1 MRRKLDVVKL
11 KCRGKWSTGESVNV
25 SNSSAFSAL
34 RTSLDLFKEVAGLT
48 GVPGLQ
54 AGVKALVIL
63 LDTVQKTAQ
72 NADDVQSLAERI
84 EGLAAMLTKA
94 TNEGPLSANMRDR
107 VDRLAR
113 TWTLT
118 VEKVQT
124 VASRNYFTRFVNHD
138 SDAQAIAGHIST
150 ISWSIQSFTVEGLI
164 AMELAFEAQ
173 GHFVREATDRIE
185 GKVDTVQGAI
195 QGMTMG
201 FNYHGG
207 LAIPRAINA
216 RFECIDK
223 EPCFA
228 GTRADI
234 LSKIYHWIDLGDS
247 MGDSVGIPR
256 DKMDT
261 ARVFWMNGPGSAGTG
276 KSTIAYTVAQWC
288 KERDIL
294 GASFFC
300 SRDDA
305 ECSNPKL
312 IFTTIVSQL
321 ASFHDQFKTE
331 LLKALQSDPDIV
343 YSGVSYQLDKLL
355 VKPLLAVRTTF
366 PFCIVVIDALDEC
379 KDDHTTSM
387 VLSSLAHHIGDLSPI
402 KFLITSRPEQNIVGG
417 FELANLNAV
426 TQRLI
431 LHEVNSDVVEK
442 DIHNYLV
449 YHLNR
454 IQKAYGLL
462 SWPAKED
469 VQLLTHL
476 SAGLFLFAAVAAKFI
491 EHPNYSNPEGQLAHI
506 LQSTVPDSGSLGS
519 LDNLYM
525 QVLQNAF
532 PDTSAGLAKN
542 LRIVLGAVV
551 LLQEPLSPFDL
562 QQLFSK
568 LKISVRGTL
577 RQLHAVV
584 IVPEDDMDVLISIF

>member
-1 MRRKLDVVKL
+1 
-11 KCRGKWSTGESVNV
+11 
-25 SNSSAFSAL
+25 
-34 RTSLDLFKEVAGLT
+34 
-48 GVPGLQ
+48 
-54 AGVKALVIL
+54 
-63 LDTVQKTAQ
+63 
-72 NADDVQSLAERI
+72 
-84 EGLAAMLTKA
+84 
-94 TNEGPLSANMRDR
+94 
-107 VDRLAR
+107 
-113 TWTLT
+113 
-118 VEKVQT
+118 
-124 VASRNYFTRFVNHD
+124 
-138 SDAQAIAGHIST
+138 
-150 ISWSIQSFTVEGLI
+150 
-164 AMELAFEAQ
+164 
-173 GHFVREATDRIE
+173 
-185 GKVDTVQGAI
+185 
-195 QGMTMG
+195 
-201 FNYHGG
+201 

-476 SAGLFLFAAVAAKFI
+476 SAGPFLFAAVAAKFI

-532 PDTSAGLAKN
+532 PDISAGLAKN

-584 IVPEDDMDVLISIF
+584 IVPEDDMGVIRLIHPSFYQFLKDPVRCSDLHFLIKVDIYHAILVQACLDVMERLTPNICGIQDPSKLNVEVDDLPRKISIYIPSSLLYACRHWSYHLSSGLVSDEILKSLEDFSVKKLLCWVEVCSIVGELRGVLVALHTAQQVLIVSFIFSE